1 MTEDVEDNEIEQ
13 QVEVKPSAGRMLAE
27 ARERLELSV
36 ADVARQLRL
45 SPRQIEALE
54 ADDYARLPGK
64 TFMRGFIRNYAKLL
78 QLDPEPL
85 LAGCQDAQPAD
96 QAIVVPSS
104 RIEFGGKPRF
114 LPFSDRHQRKLPLLP
129 IAIGVMVLLLS
140 WGGYELFQWQ
150 QQPSQTETAKA
161 ENESTLSLALPPPQA
176 ESAVPTAE
184 QQAVKPDAGTVPVP
198 LPAPAEAKVAEP
210 SPAPAAAPAPVAA
223 PTPVAAPAQVAAPA
237 PQAAV
242 AGGKRLGFMFE
253 GDSWVEVR
261 DKHGKIIFSQ
271 LNLKGSQQTISGI
284 PPFSL
289 VVGNAAHVRLSYN
302 DKPVDLAPYVKVD
315 VARLTLE

>member
-1 MTEDVEDNEIEQ
+1 MTEDVQDYEIEQ
-13 QVEVKPSAGRMLAE
+13 PVEAKPSAGAMLAE

-64 TFMRGFIRNYAKLL
+64 TFLRGFIRNYAKLL

-85 LAGCQDAQPAD
+85 LAGCQEAQPVD
-96 QAIVVPSS
+96 QQSIVVPTS

-114 LPFSDRHQRKLPLLP
+114 LPFSDRPQRQWPKLP
-129 IAIGVMVLLLS
+129 IAIAAVVLLLS
-140 WGGYELFQWQ
+140 WGAYELIQWQ
-150 QQPSQTETAKA
+150 QQPSSPSEPAKA
-161 ENESTLSLALPPPQA
+161 ESETTLSLALPPPKPETAVQPPEAPAAKPAA
-176 ESAVPTAE
+176 EA
-184 QQAVKPDAGTVPVP
+184 VP
-198 LPAPAEAKVAEP
+198 LPLPGPAEAKVAEP
-210 SPAPAAAPAPVAA
+210 APASAPAP
-223 PTPVAAPAQVAAPA
+223 APA

-242 AGGKRLGFMFE
+242 VGGKRLSFMFE

-261 DKHGKIIFSQ
+261 DKNGKIVFSQ
-271 LNLKGSQQTISGI
+271 LNLKGSQQTISGV

-289 VVGNAAHVRLSYN
+289 VVGNAAHVRVTYN